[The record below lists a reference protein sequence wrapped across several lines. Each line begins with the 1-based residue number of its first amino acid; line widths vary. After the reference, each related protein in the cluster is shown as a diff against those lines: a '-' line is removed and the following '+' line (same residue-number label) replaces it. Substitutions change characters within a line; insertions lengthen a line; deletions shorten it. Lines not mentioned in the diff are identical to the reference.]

1 MEVIRPSD
9 PRVLATL
16 PLLCERDTTMRSASL
31 PCGSWPVLGV
41 ILLIFG
47 NSTRA
52 QTPATADQWVKTV
65 DLTNRYQFVE
75 HYAREGGPELPGSL
89 PPYRVGVVEVA
100 REVIDQPKGA
110 PRRSESTRQTVF
122 VERTSEQAGV
132 GGVSGSV
139 RFIERFSLQPADP
152 SRTMGPTPL
161 DGQAVSLRYRGTD
174 WPIVAPTADRKPT
187 DFEFE
192 AITHQIPV
200 ALLSQVLPPRPV
212 RIGDSWEIPRRGGAV
227 LLGDPL
233 VRGELLTGKFTELRK
248 QADGPKLAATISV
261 TGRVT
266 SSMGDAGVN
275 AAITFT
281 GQPDAPIDAS
291 GAALGRPAREGLIEA
306 RGGITEVRLARSTT
320 GPLPGPGRLKF
331 QSTRE
336 ITLERRFDIGD
347 VGAKLP
353 ELPPTPKLD
362 DPATWITWLDPGKRF
377 RFDHPQDLLPP
388 ERPALAPVE
397 PNVAVLARTRREGV
411 DLIQV
416 DFVGKTLTPDDL
428 KAKLAAKTG
437 LTKYPVIKGEEGWL
451 PENEWPNGK
460 VYRIEAAVQ
469 VPEGGDSPSSR
480 GTRIHF
486 DAFLIQPGQAAGI
499 LAIAT
504 TSREPVAPFRREV
517 EQILKTLQID
527 PAGPDAGK

>member
-1 MEVIRPSD
+1 
-9 PRVLATL
+9 
-16 PLLCERDTTMRSASL
+16 MRSASL
-31 PCGSWPVLGV
+31 SRGPWLVLGL
-41 ILLIFG
+41 ILIGAEALG
-47 NSTRA
+47 QA
-52 QTPATADQWVKTV
+52 QAPAPADQWVKTV

-75 HYAREGGPELPGSL
+75 RYPREDSRELPGSL

-100 REVIDQPKGA
+100 REVIDQPKGT

-122 VERTSEQAGV
+122 IERTSELAGV
-132 GGVSGSV
+132 GGVTGSV
-139 RFIERFSLQPADP
+139 RFIERFQIQPADP
-152 SRTMGPTPL
+152 TRTMGPTPL
-161 DGQAVSLRYRGTD
+161 DGLAVSLRYRGTD
-174 WPIVAPTADRKPT
+174 WPIVTPTADRKPT

-192 AITHQIPV
+192 SLTHQIPV
-200 ALLSQVLPPRPV
+200 ALLGQLLPPRPV
-212 RIGDSWEIPRRGGAV
+212 RIGDSWEIPRRGGAA

-233 VRGELLTGKFTELRK
+233 VRGELLTGKFTALSK
-248 QADGPKLAATISV
+248 QADGPKLAATIQV

-266 SSMGDAGVN
+266 TSMGDAGVN

-281 GQPDAPIDAS
+281 GQPVGPAEASGDAP
-291 GAALGRPAREGLIEA
+291 GRPAREGLIEA
-306 RGGITEVRLARSTT
+306 RGGITEVRMARSTT

-336 ITLERRFDIGD
+336 ITIERRFDIGD
-347 VGAKLP
+347 AGAKLP
-353 ELPPTPKLD
+353 ELPSTPKLD
-362 DPATWITWLDPGKRF
+362 DPATWITWIDPGKRF
-377 RFDHPQDLLPP
+377 RLDHPQDLLPP
-388 ERPALAPVE
+388 ERPALAPIE
-397 PNVAVLARTRREGV
+397 PNAAVLARTRREGV

-416 DFVGKTLTPDDL
+416 DFLSKALTIDDL

-437 LTKYPVIKGEEGWL
+437 LTKYPVIQGEEGWL

-469 VPEGGDSPSSR
+469 VPEGTDSPSSR

-486 DAFLIQPGQAAGI
+486 DAFLIQPGQAVGI

-517 EQILKTLQID
+517 EEILKTLQVD
-527 PAGPDAGK
+527 PASPDAGK

>member
-1 MEVIRPSD
+1 MEVTGSSPQPIL
-9 PRVLATL
+9 VALAAL
-16 PLLCERDTTMRSASL
+16 SARETTMRSASL
-31 PCGSWPVLGV
+31 PRDAGLALGLA
-41 ILLIFG
+41 LLLG
-47 NSTRA
+47 ATSPA
-52 QTPATADQWVKTV
+52 QTNPPAVADQWVKAV

-75 HYAREGGPELPGSL
+75 RYPREDGREVPGSL

-100 REVIDQPKGA
+100 REVIDQPRGA
-110 PRRSESTRQTVF
+110 PRRSETTRQTVF

-132 GGVSGSV
+132 GGVTGSV
-139 RFIERFSLQPADP
+139 RFIERFQLQPADP

-161 DGQAVSLRYRGTD
+161 DGLAVSLRYRGTD
-174 WPIVAPTADRKPT
+174 WPIVAPTTDRKPT

-192 AITHQIPV
+192 ALAHQIPV
-200 ALLSQVLPPRPV
+200 ALLTQLLPPRPV
-212 RIGDSWEIPRRGGAV
+212 RIGDSWEIPRRGGAA

-248 QADGPKLAATISV
+248 QADGPKLAATINV
-261 TGRVT
+261 MGRVT
-266 SSMGDAGVN
+266 TSMGEAGVN

-281 GQPDAPIDAS
+281 GQPAAPAAAPAD
-291 GAALGRPAREGLIEA
+291 ALGRPVREGLIEA

-331 QSTRE
+331 QATRE
-336 ITLERRFDIGD
+336 ITLERRFDIGET
-347 VGAKLP
+347 GAKLAA
-353 ELPPTPKLD
+353 LPPTPKLD
-362 DPATWITWLDPGKRF
+362 DPAMWITWIDPGKRF
-377 RFDHPQDLLPP
+377 RLDHPQDILPP

-411 DLIQV
+411 DLIQI
-416 DFVGKTLTPDDL
+416 DFVAKTLTPDDL
-428 KAKLAAKTG
+428 KAKLLAKTD
-437 LTKYPVIKGEEGWL
+437 LTKYPVIQGDEGWL
-451 PENEWPNGK
+451 PENEWSHGK

-469 VPEGGDSPSSR
+469 VPESLDSPSTR

-527 PAGPDAGK
+527 PASDPVR